1 MSSMRFRSEPAERLL
16 AAFETAYGSGRF
28 EVDERLRVEEVFQR
42 SDQVISS
49 ATFAVRLDDMFDAEE
64 ARRRYHPDRRVAV
77 MTDAADPTRREFLFE
92 GYPPV
97 QSTRWDGRV
106 GREDECYVFEAEH
119 VFERLQRAR
128 ESLIYGRRM
137 RNGRIEDG
145 LSSEPEIYAGQSVL
159 MTALPCVF
167 NPDGVGNRAVVP
179 LVVASPNGGSRA
191 VHVFTS
197 DEGRG
202 IKWTYAT
209 ALRYLIWF
217 YLLREG
223 PVGEGN
229 VFSATDDPIDSGL
242 GEPKALSAA
251 LRREPVSLVCEA
263 THLLEALALWS
274 AAAGVHLT
282 AETENVAGRPY
293 THLRVW
299 AAEDGPLKRL
309 YLVRSGRHADG
320 TPRFDAAAHSV
331 SQILS
336 ANNTYRGEVTW
347 DHRRIVNCPI
357 VLGDIKRYEMT
368 VPLWPGWI
376 PRDDLDN
383 VESADRAAAKA
394 LAMTP
399 AEVEAC
405 GVEAEACE
413 WFQRYHR
420 RGSLFM
426 IDKDIARLW
435 ILNEDGYFDGALYN
449 RQTPFDDYRPF
460 DFASVADA
468 TVTSKGVWT
477 RRPRRLLPAISQSAE
492 GRSLGVWVEISF
504 DSGASWQ
511 QQAAG
516 VRVLEERVGVYFDC
530 ENPTEITPAGVDP
543 ADQNLWYAL
552 IDGTF
557 RVRVT
562 AVIESD
568 ERLAAVYGPDGL
580 ASPTLQ
586 CNALVVRRPSS
597 FQYVTRMHTT
607 NALRSGG
614 VAVAAERDDSEAIG
628 DLARQLAVTN
638 QDRAVRAAPVI
649 PWIET
654 GYALGDRIEGIYG
667 RHLRFATILGSER
680 YPTVLG
686 RRFRLDGGRYETE
699 LVLGMT
705 PVPAEAV

>member
-1 MSSMRFRSEPAERLL
+1 MRFRSEPAERLL
-16 AAFETAYGSGRF
+16 AAVETAYGSGQF

-42 SDQVISS
+42 ADRAISS
-49 ATFAVRLDDMFDAEE
+49 AVFSVRMDDTFDAEE

-77 MTDAADPTRREFLFE
+77 MTDAAEPARREFLFE

-97 QSTRWDGRV
+97 QNTRWDGRV
-106 GREDECYVFEAEH
+106 GREEEYYLFEAEH

-128 ESLIYGRRM
+128 DSLIYGRRM
-137 RNGRIEDG
+137 RNGQIEDG
-145 LSSEPEIYAGQSVL
+145 LKVAPERYAGRSVL

-167 NPDGVGNRAVVP
+167 NPDGVGNRAEVP
-179 LVVASPNGGSRA
+179 LAVSAPDGGARA

-202 IKWTYAT
+202 SRWTYAT
-209 ALRYLIWF
+209 ALRYLLWF
-217 YLLREG
+217 YLSREG

-229 VFSATDDPIDSGL
+229 VFSVTDDLIAGGWGSPG
-242 GEPKALSAA
+242 ALSAA
-251 LRREPVSLVCEA
+251 LRREPISLVCEA

-274 AAAGVHLT
+274 AVAGVHLT

-309 YLVRSGRHADG
+309 YLARAGRHADG

-331 SQILS
+331 SRILA
-336 ANNTYRGEVTW
+336 ANNTYRGEVSW
-347 DHRRIVNCPI
+347 DHRRIVNCPVVI
-357 VLGDIKRYEMT
+357 GDVKRYEMT

-383 VESADRAAAKA
+383 VEPEDRAAAKA
-394 LAMTP
+394 SALTP
-399 AEVEAC
+399 AEVEAR
-405 GVEAEACE
+405 GPEAEACE
-413 WFQRYHR
+413 WFERYHR
-420 RGSLFM
+420 RGGLFM
-426 IDKDIARLW
+426 IDKDIGRLW
-435 ILNEDGYFDGALYN
+435 ILNEDGYYGGGLYN
-449 RQTPFDDYRPF
+449 RLPPFDDYRPF

-468 TVTSKGVWT
+468 TVTRKGAWT
-477 RRPRRLLPAISQSAE
+477 RRPRRLWPTISQSAE

-504 DSGASWQ
+504 DGGLSWQ

-516 VRVLEERVGVYFDC
+516 VRVLDERVGVYFDC
-530 ENPTEITPAGVDP
+530 ENPTEIAPAGADP

-552 IDGTF
+552 IDGTY

-562 AVIESD
+562 GVIESD
-568 ERLAAVYGPDGL
+568 DRLTAGFGPDGL
-580 ASPTLQ
+580 ALPTLQ
-586 CNALVVRRPSS
+586 CNALMIRRPESFRYVVRE
-597 FQYVTRMHTT
+597 HTT
-607 NALRSGG
+607 NVLRSGG
-614 VAVAAERDDSEAIG
+614 VAIAAERDDTAAIG
-628 DLARQLAVTN
+628 ALARRLAVTN

-649 PWIET
+649 PWVET

-667 RHLRFATILGSER
+667 RHLRFATAVGPEPR
-680 YPTVLG
+680 YPSVLG
-686 RRFRLDGGRYETE
+686 RKFRLENGRYETE
-699 LVLGMT
+699 LVLGIT

>member
-1 MSSMRFRSEPAERLL
+1 MRLRSEPAERLL
-16 AAFETAYGSGRF
+16 AAVETVYGSGQF
-28 EVDERLRVEEVFQR
+28 EVDERLRVEEVFQQA
-42 SDQVISS
+42 DQAISS
-49 ATFAVRLDDMFDAEE
+49 AVFSVRMDDTFDAEE

-77 MTDAADPTRREFLFE
+77 VTDAAEVARREFLFE

-106 GREDECYVFEAEH
+106 GREEECYVFEAEH

-128 ESLIYGRRM
+128 ESLIFGRRM
-137 RNGRIEDG
+137 RSGQIEDG
-145 LSSEPEIYAGQSVL
+145 LLVEPEHYADRSVL
-159 MTALPCVF
+159 ITALPCVF
-167 NPDGVGNRAVVP
+167 NPDGVGNRAEAP
-179 LVVASPNGGSRA
+179 LVVASPTGESRA
-191 VHVFTS
+191 VHVFTW
-197 DEGRG
+197 DDGRR

-217 YLLREG
+217 YLSREG
-223 PVGEGN
+223 SVGEGN
-229 VFSATDDPIDSGL
+229 VFSVTDDLIDGGAGESG
-242 GEPKALSAA
+242 ALSAA

-282 AETENVAGRPY
+282 AETDNVAGRLC
-293 THLRVW
+293 TRLRVW
-299 AAEDGPLKRL
+299 AAGDGPLKRL
-309 YLVRSGRHADG
+309 YLARTGRYADG
-320 TPRFDAAAHSV
+320 TPRFDAASRSV
-331 SQILS
+331 SQVLA
-336 ANNTYRGEVTW
+336 ANNTYRGIVTW

-357 VLGDIKRYEMT
+357 VLGEVKRYEMT

-376 PRDDLDN
+376 PRDGLDN
-383 VESADRAAAKA
+383 VEAEDRGAAKA

-399 AEVEAC
+399 AEVEAR
-405 GVEAEACE
+405 GVEAESCE

-420 RGSLFM
+420 RGGLFM

-435 ILNEDGYFDGALYN
+435 VLNEDGYYDGALYN
-449 RQTPFDDYRPF
+449 RHAPFEDYRPF

-468 TVTSKGVWT
+468 TVTSRGAWT
-477 RRPRRLLPAISQSAE
+477 RRPRRLLPAISQSAY

-504 DSGASWQ
+504 DSGLSWQ
-511 QQAAG
+511 QQSAG
-516 VRVLEERVGVYFDC
+516 VRVLDERAGVYFDC
-530 ENPTEITPAGVDP
+530 ENPTEITPTGVDA

-557 RVRVT
+557 RARVT

-568 ERLAAVYGPDGL
+568 DRLTAVYGPDGL

-586 CNALVVRRPSS
+586 CNALVVRRPAS
-597 FQYVTRMHTT
+597 FQYITRKHTT
-607 NALRSGG
+607 NVLRSGG
-614 VAVAAERDDSEAIG
+614 VAIAAERDDSAAIS
-628 DLARQLAVTN
+628 DLARQMAETN

-667 RHLRFATILGSER
+667 RHLRFATALGGER

-686 RRFRLDGGRYETE
+686 RRFRLEDGRYETE
-699 LVLGMT
+699 LVLGIT
-705 PVPAEAV
+705 SVPAEVV